1 MQESAANSFLKF
13 LFGFLIFISVSFGV
27 TFTVN
32 KLALAKDLSQAAAAA
47 RANTLNL
54 EK

>member
-32 KLALAKDLSQAAAAA
+32 KLAMAKDLAQAAAAA
-47 RANTLNL
+47 RASTLNL